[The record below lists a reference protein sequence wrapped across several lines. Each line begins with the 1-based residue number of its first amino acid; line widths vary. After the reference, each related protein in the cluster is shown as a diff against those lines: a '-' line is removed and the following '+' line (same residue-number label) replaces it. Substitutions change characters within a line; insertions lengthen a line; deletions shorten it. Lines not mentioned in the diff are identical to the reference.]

1 LSIRSLFFLLGR
13 LLVLLASAAFA
24 AEVPPRIMVRDGV
37 FRAQGAP
44 PEATLHVYVD
54 GPGDLPPLLGA
65 SSRENGTLLFRP
77 RFPLEP
83 GLRYRAVYRDAGEAK
98 PFIEIFTIPKDVA
111 GPRTRLE
118 RIDPT
123 ADQVPE
129 NLLKL
134 YLNFS
139 APMSRGEAYRFVRLM
154 DEKGRKV
161 DLPFLE
167 IEQELWDRDARRLT
181 LLFDPGRVKRDLVPH
196 NETGSPLRAGASYTL
211 VVDRGFPDAHGNPLE
226 SETRKALRVG
236 PPDYDPPKAIDWR
249 VAPPR
254 AGTWEPLV
262 VTFPDPLDR
271 ALLDR
276 VIEILG
282 PSGEPM
288 PGTVSIEAHE
298 TRWSFRPRDPWK
310 AGDYSLRALS
320 ILEDLAGN
328 SLKQKFEVGRA
339 EPKESRPSRV
349 FETVKFRIE

>member
-1 LSIRSLFFLLGR
+1 MTRAAVALA
-13 LLVLLASAAFA
+13 LASAAFA
-24 AEVPPRIMVRDGV
+24 AEVPPRITVRDGV

-44 PEATLHVYVD
+44 PDATLQVYVD

-83 GLRYRAVYRDAGEAK
+83 GLRYRAVYRDSGGAT

-111 GPRTRLE
+111 GPATKLE

-161 DLPFLE
+161 ELPFLE
-167 IEQELWDRDARRLT
+167 IEQELWDRDTRRLT

-211 VVDRGFPDAHGNPLE
+211 AVDRGFPDARGNPLE
-226 SETRKALRVG
+226 SETRKAFRVG
-236 PPDYDPPKAIDWR
+236 PPDYDPPRTSDWR
-249 VAPPR
+249 VAPPK
-254 AGTWEPLV
+254 AGAREPLV

-282 PSGEPM
+282 PSGERL
-288 PGTVSIEAHE
+288 PGTTSIEAHE
-298 TRWSFRPRDPWK
+298 TRWSFTPSDRWK
-310 AGDYSLRALS
+310 AGDYTVRALS

-328 SLKQKFEVGRA
+328 SLRQKFEVDRS
-339 EPKESRPSRV
+339 EPKESRSSHTV
-349 FETVKFRIE
+349 ESVKFKIVSEERF